1 MLPRKVSKDKG
12 KIYDK
17 SLRLIKRRSTINLV
31 IVALAFVIALA
42 SVYFTRIIVE
52 QLKERELGIIQL
64 YAKSLEFTVNDQG
77 SQSEL
82 AFVVEQIMY
91 PNNSIPIILTNGT
104 GQILNTKNVDIDPE
118 LDDDE
123 RVDYLKTMLEEMKQ
137 EYEPIEIA
145 FRDETGEVY
154 NYQYIYYTN
163 SSLLNRLQYYP
174 HIQLSVIAIFGI
186 IAYIAFSY
194 SKSAEQNRVWVG
206 LAKET
211 AHQLGTPISSLM
223 AWIEYFKEDPA
234 INNMEI
240 IGELEKDVERL
251 QMITARFSNIGSVPV
266 LNYENIPDCVEG
278 TVAYLRKRISK
289 KVDINLTAMPSD
301 LRARINKPLFDW
313 VIENVCKNAVDS
325 MGGVGKIDINIK
337 KALDDRIIIDISDT
351 GKGIHKSKVKDVF
364 LPGYTTKTRGW
375 GLGLTLVKRI
385 IEKNHD
391 GKIFVRHTEINEG
404 TTFRILLKK

>member
-1 MLPRKVSKDKG
+1 VPKERK

-17 SLRLIKRRSTINLV
+17 SLSLIKRRSTINLV
-31 IVALAFVIALA
+31 VVALAFVIALA

-64 YAKSLEFTVNDQG
+64 YAKSLEFTINDQN
-77 SQSEL
+77 SQDEL
-82 AFVVEQIMY
+82 AFVVRQVIY
-91 PNNSIPIILTNGT
+91 PNNSIPIILTNGI
-104 GQILNTKNVDIDPE
+104 GQIQDTKNVEIDMGLSE
-118 LDDDE
+118 E
-123 RVDYLKTMLEEMKQ
+123 EKEEYLKGLLDEMKL
-137 EYEPIEIA
+137 EYDPIEIIL
-145 FRDETGEVY
+145 RDESGEVY
-154 NYQYIYYTN
+154 DYQYIYYTN
-163 SSLLNRLQYYP
+163 SSLLNRLEYYP
-174 HIQLSVIAIFGI
+174 HVQLSVIAIFGI

-234 INNMEI
+234 INNTEI

-251 QMITARFSNIGSVPV
+251 QMITARFSNIGSVPA
-266 LNYENIPDCVEG
+266 LNYENIPACIEA
-278 TVAYLRKRISK
+278 TIAYLRKRISK
-289 KVDINLTAMPSD
+289 KVEITINAKPSD

-325 MGGVGKIDINIK
+325 MGGVGKIDIIVK
-337 KALDDRIIIDISDT
+337 KAVDDRIIIDITDS
-351 GKGIHKSKVKDVF
+351 GKGIQKSKIKDVF
-364 LPGYTTKTRGW
+364 LPGYTTKARGW

-391 GKIFVRHTEINEG
+391 GKIFVRNTELNEG
-404 TTFRILLKK
+404 TTFRILLKS

>member
-1 MLPRKVSKDKG
+1 
-12 KIYDK
+12 
-17 SLRLIKRRSTINLV
+17 LIKRRSTINV
-31 IVALAFVIALA
+31 MIVALAFVIALA

-82 AFVVEQIMY
+82 AFVVEEIMY
-91 PNNSIPIILTNGT
+91 PNNSIPIILTNGA
-104 GQILNTKNVDIDPE
+104 GQILNTKNVIIDPE
-118 LDDDE
+118 LSDE
-123 RVDYLKTMLEEMKQ
+123 ELNEYLKALLEEMKE
-137 EYEPIEIA
+137 EYDPIEIP
-145 FRDETGEVY
+145 FRDEAGEVY
-154 NYQYIYYTN
+154 EYQYIYYTN

-174 HIQLSVIAIFGI
+174 HVQLSVIAIFGI

-234 INNMEI
+234 INNTEI

-266 LNYENIPDCVEG
+266 LNYENVPACIES
-278 TVAYLRKRISK
+278 TITYLKKRISR
-289 KVDINLTAMPSD
+289 KVDISIEAVPND

-313 VIENVCKNAVDS
+313 VIENICKNAVDS

-337 KALDDRIIIDISDT
+337 KSMDDRVIIDIRDT
-351 GKGIHKSKVKDVF
+351 GKGIHKSKIKDVF

-391 GKIFVRHTEINEG
+391 GKIFVRNTEINEG
-404 TTFRILLKK
+404 TTFRILLKS

>member
-1 MLPRKVSKDKG
+1 MPKERK

-17 SLRLIKRRSTINLV
+17 SLSLIKRRSTINLV
-31 IVALAFVIALA
+31 VVALAFVIALA

-64 YAKSLEFTVNDQG
+64 YAKSLEFTINDQN
-77 SQSEL
+77 SQDEL
-82 AFVVEQIMY
+82 AFVVRQVIY
-91 PNNSIPIILTNGT
+91 PNNSIPIILTNGI
-104 GQILNTKNVDIDPE
+104 GQIQDTKNVEIDMGLSE
-118 LDDDE
+118 E
-123 RVDYLKTMLEEMKQ
+123 EKEEYLKGLLDEMKL
-137 EYEPIEIA
+137 EYDPIEIIL
-145 FRDETGEVY
+145 RDESGEVY
-154 NYQYIYYTN
+154 DYQYIYYTN
-163 SSLLNRLQYYP
+163 SSLLNRLEYYP
-174 HIQLSVIAIFGI
+174 HVQLSVIAIFGI

-234 INNMEI
+234 INNTEI

-251 QMITARFSNIGSVPV
+251 QMITARFSNIGSVPA
-266 LNYENIPDCVEG
+266 LNYENIPVCIEG
-278 TVAYLRKRISK
+278 TIAYLRKRISK
-289 KVDINLTAMPSD
+289 KVEITINAKPSD

-325 MGGVGKIDINIK
+325 MGGVGKIDIIVK
-337 KALDDRIIIDISDT
+337 KAVDDRIIIDITDS
-351 GKGIHKSKVKDVF
+351 GKGIQKSKIKDVF
-364 LPGYTTKTRGW
+364 LPGYTTKARGW

-391 GKIFVRHTEINEG
+391 GKIFVRNTELNEG
-404 TTFRILLKK
+404 TTFRILLKS

>member
-1 MLPRKVSKDKG
+1 M
-12 KIYDK
+12 
-17 SLRLIKRRSTINLV
+17 IKRRSTINLV
-31 IVALAFVIALA
+31 VVALAFVIALA

-64 YAKSLEFTVNDQG
+64 YAKSLEFTINDQN
-77 SQSEL
+77 SQDEL
-82 AFVVEQIMY
+82 AFVVQQVMY
-91 PNNSIPIILTNGT
+91 PNNSIPIILTNGI
-104 GQILNTKNVDIDPE
+104 GQIQDTKNVDIDMD
-118 LDDDE
+118 LSDE
-123 RVDYLKTMLEEMKQ
+123 EKEEYLKGLLDEMKL
-137 EYEPIEIA
+137 EYDPIEILL
-145 FRDETGEVY
+145 RDESGEVY
-154 NYQYIYYTN
+154 DYQYIYYTN
-163 SSLLNRLQYYP
+163 SSLLNRLEYYP
-174 HIQLSVIAIFGI
+174 HVQLSVIAIFGI

-234 INNMEI
+234 INNTEI

-251 QMITARFSNIGSVPV
+251 QMITARFSNIGSVPA
-266 LNYENIPDCVEG
+266 LNYENIPACIEA
-278 TVAYLRKRISK
+278 TIEYLRKRISK
-289 KVDINLTAMPSD
+289 KVEITISAKPND

-325 MGGVGKIDINIK
+325 MGGVGKIDIIVK
-337 KALDDRIIIDISDT
+337 KAVDDRIIIDITDS
-351 GKGIHKSKVKDVF
+351 GKGIQKSKIKDVF
-364 LPGYTTKTRGW
+364 LPGYTTKARGW

-391 GKIFVRHTEINEG
+391 GKIFVRNTEINEG
-404 TTFRILLKK
+404 TTFRILLKS

>member
-1 MLPRKVSKDKG
+1 MPKERK

-17 SLRLIKRRSTINLV
+17 SLSLIKRRSTINLV
-31 IVALAFVIALA
+31 VVALAFVIALA

-64 YAKSLEFTVNDQG
+64 YAKSLEFTINDQN
-77 SQSEL
+77 SQDEL
-82 AFVVEQIMY
+82 AFVVRQVIY
-91 PNNSIPIILTNGT
+91 PNNSIPIILTNGI
-104 GQILNTKNVDIDPE
+104 GQIQDTKNVEIDMGLSE
-118 LDDDE
+118 E
-123 RVDYLKTMLEEMKQ
+123 EKEEYLKGLLDEMKL
-137 EYEPIEIA
+137 EYDPIEIIL
-145 FRDETGEVY
+145 RDESGEVY
-154 NYQYIYYTN
+154 DYQYIYYTN
-163 SSLLNRLQYYP
+163 SSLLNRLEYYP
-174 HIQLSVIAIFGI
+174 HVQLSVIAIFGI

-234 INNMEI
+234 INNTEI

-251 QMITARFSNIGSVPV
+251 QMITARFSNIGSVPA
-266 LNYENIPDCVEG
+266 LNYENIPACIEA
-278 TVAYLRKRISK
+278 TIAYLRKRISK
-289 KVDINLTAMPSD
+289 KVEITINAKPSD

-325 MGGVGKIDINIK
+325 MGGVGKIDIIVK
-337 KALDDRIIIDISDT
+337 KAVDDRIIIDITDS
-351 GKGIHKSKVKDVF
+351 GKGIQKSKIKDVF
-364 LPGYTTKTRGW
+364 LPGYTTKARGW

-391 GKIFVRHTEINEG
+391 GKIFVRNTELNEG
-404 TTFRILLKK
+404 TTFRILLKS